1 MHELRGQNKKE
12 EERRKTAYKT
22 DTVHLVQGLI
32 SSSLF
37 PFFFVVVNWFS
48 CVSAQSETINA
59 FVTISYGHF
68 AWDCSFVSF
77 LFFCEYRQSISSLHL
92 ELFFFVCMVSVWR
105 VRACSVNVISGCG

>member
-1 MHELRGQNKKE
+1 MHELRGQDKKE

-32 SSSLF
+32 SSSF
-37 PFFFVVVNWFS
+37 FFFSFFFFVVVLGNWFS

-68 AWDCSFVSF
+68 AWDC
-77 LFFCEYRQSISSLHL
+77 
-92 ELFFFVCMVSVWR
+92 FFFSVFFLL
-105 VRACSVNVISGCG
+105 